1 MIPAPHD
8 STRIKC
14 RRQPLQAL
22 WLQQHHIKA
31 ARRRDRQA
39 HQVMPGCKDDAS
51 LLGRTDAGTR
61 PTVAGAGP
69 STYLDKHGGAVCGT
83 HDQVDFATAASRRP
97 IIALHQPQAGLLQM
111 AQSSVFGG
119 IADAFG
125 ARRGTRSP
133 VTRKYH

>member
-1 MIPAPHD
+1 MT

-22 WLQQHHIKA
+22 WLQQHHIKP
-31 ARRRDRQA
+31 ARGRDRQA
-39 HQVMPGCKDDAS
+39 HQVMPGRKDDAP
-51 LLGRTDAGTR
+51 LLGDTDAGTR
-61 PTVAGAGP
+61 STVASAGP
-69 STYLDKHGGAVCGT
+69 PTYLDKHGGAVCGT

-111 AQSSVFGG
+111 TQGKVFGG
-119 IADAFG
+119 IANAFG

-133 VTRKYH
+133 VMRKYH